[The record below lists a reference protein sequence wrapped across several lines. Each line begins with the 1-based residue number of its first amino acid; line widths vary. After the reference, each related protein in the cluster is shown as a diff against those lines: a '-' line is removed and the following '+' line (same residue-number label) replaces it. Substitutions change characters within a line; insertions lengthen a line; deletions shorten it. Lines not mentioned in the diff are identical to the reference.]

1 MEQGEL
7 VAVWL
12 HDDAAKLFLGLHDH
26 EPVSRWVVVGT
37 AGGEEP
43 GIGIWIDVKYVEE
56 RRAIGED
63 KAKRV
68 GYRVNPS
75 RCMIRWDYVIA
86 VQILQDAAEPPD
98 DPRPVPGQY
107 L

>member
-26 EPVSRWVVVGT
+26 QSVSRWVSGR
-37 AGGEEP
+37 AGREEP
-43 GIGIWIDVKYVEE
+43 GIGIWVDVKYVEE

-68 GYRVNPS
+68 GRLPS
-75 RCMIRWDYVIA
+75 TLA
-86 VQILQDAAEPPD
+86 VASSCGIT
-98 DPRPVPGQY
+98 
-107 L
+107 